1 MVHSIPLY
9 VFLGTKAQYIK
20 TAPLLRRFDRE
31 GVDYTL
37 IDSGQHGAFSI
48 ELRRQLSV
56 REPDV
61 YLSDGGDIVSIA
73 GAAIWF
79 GLNLLRSL
87 FSRRWLRRQVFQ
99 QGPGLCI
106 VHGDTPSTL
115 LAVLMARLAGTRV
128 AHIEAGLRSY
138 NWLRPFPE
146 EIIRVLSMKFSD
158 LLFAP
163 SQNALDNLQ
172 RMGVP
177 GRVIDTGQNT
187 SIEALYQALGE
198 ASGESEAAPSYAVM
212 TVHRVETL
220 TNRKRMEVMAEWA
233 QRIARRRLLY
243 FVLHE
248 PTRRSLEGY
257 GLLRQLTENP
267 QISLSPLLPYPEFA
281 RKLAGAQFA
290 ITDGGSIQEECYYLG
305 LPCLVARTESER
317 PEGLGD
323 NIVIGEFRVDAIEE
337 FLEDYESLRRHE
349 RIEGQNPS
357 KRIFDE
363 IVQAIDAKQK
373 SRPGSAEEEL
383 QCS

>member
-1 MVHSIPLY
+1 MANSTPLY

-20 TAPLLRRFDRE
+20 TAPLLHRLDAGSIE
-31 GVDYTL
+31 YTL
-37 IDSGQHGAFSI
+37 IDSGQHGDFSVD
-48 ELRRQLSV
+48 LRRQLGV

-61 YLSDGGDIVSIA
+61 YLSDGGDIVSIT

-87 FSRRWLRRQVFQ
+87 FSRRWLHRQVFR

-128 AHIEAGLRSY
+128 AHIEAGLRSH

-163 SQNALDNLQ
+163 SQDALDNLQ
-172 RMGVP
+172 RMGVT

-187 SIEALYQALGE
+187 SIEALYQAL
-198 ASGESEAAPSYAVM
+198 EAASWETEAVPSYAVM

-220 TNRKRMEVMAEWA
+220 TNRKRMEVIAEWA
-233 QRIARRRLLY
+233 QRIARHRLLY

-248 PTRRSLEGY
+248 PTRRHLDKY
-257 GLLRQLTENP
+257 GLLHQLTENP
-267 QISLSPLLPYPEFA
+267 QILLSPLLPYPEFA
-281 RKLAGAQFA
+281 RKLAGAEFV

-323 NIVIGEFRVDAIEE
+323 NIVVGEFSVDTIDG
-337 FLEDYESLRRHE
+337 FLDDYASLRRDE
-349 RIEGQNPS
+349 RIVGRNPS

-363 IVQAIDAKQK
+363 IVRAIDFKPD
-373 SRPGSAEEEL
+373 SLP
-383 QCS
+383 